1 MKDTNFLS
9 IGKLEKNENFEE
21 LINSWTKFNENLVI
35 CGNGS
40 LKNQLQELILNT
52 NQSNKILIVNPK
64 SFPLETIPLFT
75 DVIFVLCFF
84 ERSLSIVSNFRP
96 SFSFAFL
103 VITSVPLS

>member
-40 LKNQLQELILNT
+40 LKKKLQEL
-52 NQSNKILIVNPK
+52 K
-64 SFPLETIPLFT
+64 
-75 DVIFVLCFF
+75 
-84 ERSLSIVSNFRP
+84 RR
-96 SFSFAFL
+96 
-103 VITSVPLS
+103 